1 MGTAIR
7 CEMARLAAAVSQPGD
22 LLAAAATL
30 GRARGLAAGLARPAG
45 HFGRARTLALGRALS
60 GCHILSGEKGGFAV
74 GKTKRGKGTKAV
86 VLADGEGIPLGV
98 CIASAT
104 PHEVTLA
111 EPTLAA
117 VRVPRGGRGRPRM
130 RPQRIIADR
139 GYDSDPLR
147 QRLRRRGIELIV
159 PYRRNKWKR
168 PYQDGRKLRRYR
180 RRWKIERTFAW
191 FSNFR
196 RLQVRQDR
204 ILSVFQGF
212 CHIACLLITLRYF

>member
-1 MGTAIR
+1 MGR
-7 CEMARLAAAVSQPGD
+7 D
-22 LLAAAATL
+22 L
-30 GRARGLAAGLARPAG
+30 
-45 HFGRARTLALGRALS
+45 F
-60 GCHILSGEKGGFAV
+60 GCHVLSSEKGGFAV

-98 CIASAT
+98 FLASAT
-104 PHEVTLA
+104 PNEVTLA
-111 EPTLAA
+111 EPTLAT
-117 VRVPRGGRGRPRM
+117 VRVPRRGRGRPRM

-147 QRLRRRGIELIV
+147 RRLRRRGIELIV
-159 PYRRNKWKR
+159 PYRRNKRNK

-191 FSNFR
+191 FNNFR